1 VALSLEVH
9 MSGNSRRRQFLS
21 VTVLA
26 GAGLVWSGSAGAAP
40 PAQGKDKDKDKKEK
54 SGPAEVNATE
64 DLMREHGVIR
74 RTLLVYEACAS
85 QLGTGSPPK
94 ADAIG
99 AAANLIRRFAENY
112 HERLEEE
119 QVFPRLEKA
128 GKQGELIRVLREQ
141 HAAGRKL
148 TEGILKSA
156 TAEALRDAGKRQ
168 ALAASLQAFV
178 RMYQPHAARED
189 TELFPAFHA
198 LYTEAEFD
206 ELGERFEER
215 EHQLLGSSGF
225 EGAVAEVAQLE
236 EAVGIHDLAA
246 FTAR

>member
-40 PAQGKDKDKDKKEK
+40 PAQGKDKDKKEK

-236 EAVGIHDLAA
+236 KAVGIHDLAA

>member
-1 VALSLEVH
+1 
-9 MSGNSRRRQFLS
+9 MSRDASRRLFLS
-21 VTVLA
+21 MTSLM
-26 GAGLVWSGSAGAAP
+26 GAGLVWGETAGAAP
-40 PAQGKDKDKDKKEK
+40 PSRGKEKKEK
-54 SGPAEVNATE
+54 SEPAEVNATE

-85 QLGTGSPPK
+85 QLGTGSPPR
-94 ADAIG
+94 ADVLAS
-99 AAANLIRRFAENY
+99 AANLIRRFAENY

-148 TEGILKSA
+148 TDGILKSA
-156 TAEALRDAGKRQ
+156 TPVALQDAGRRQ
-168 ALAASLQAFV
+168 ALASSLQAFV

-198 LYTEAEFD
+198 LFAEAEFH
-206 ELGERFEER
+206 ELGERFEEQ
-215 EHQLLGSSGF
+215 EHQILGAGGF
-225 EGAVAEVAQLE
+225 ESAVAEVAQLE
-236 EAVGIHDLAA
+236 TAVGIHDLAA

>member
-1 VALSLEVH
+1 
-9 MSGNSRRRQFLS
+9 MSRDASRRLFLS
-21 VTVLA
+21 VTSLA
-26 GAGLVWSGSAGAAP
+26 GAGLVWSGTVRAAP
-40 PAQGKDKDKDKKEK
+40 PPRSKEK
-54 SGPAEVNATE
+54 SRPAEVNATE

-85 QLGTGSPPK
+85 QLSTGIPLR
-94 ADAIG
+94 ADVISS
-99 AAANLIRRFAENY
+99 AANLIRRFAENY

-128 GKQGELIRVLREQ
+128 GKQGDLIRVLREQ

-156 TAEALRDAGKRQ
+156 TPAALQEAGQRQSLAG
-168 ALAASLQAFV
+168 SLQSFV

-189 TELFPAFHA
+189 TDLFPAFHA
-198 LYTEAEFD
+198 LFDEAEFH

-215 EHQLLGSSGF
+215 EHQLLGSGGF

-236 EAVGIHDLAA
+236 KSVGIHDLAA
-246 FTAR
+246 FTVR